1 MPQVVVGQLE
11 IRPGPV
17 GPEVPQVRADRVR
30 AAVDELGAQG
40 ELVKG
45 LVPELPLG
53 LGSRIRSPIP
63 GSGGA
68 MTRALTRSGRSR
80 ATAWAIRL
88 PTS

>member
-30 AAVDELGAQG
+30 PAVDELGAQG

-53 LGSRIRSPIP
+53 LGSQDPISDP
-63 GSGGA
+63 GRRGA

-88 PTS
+88 PMS